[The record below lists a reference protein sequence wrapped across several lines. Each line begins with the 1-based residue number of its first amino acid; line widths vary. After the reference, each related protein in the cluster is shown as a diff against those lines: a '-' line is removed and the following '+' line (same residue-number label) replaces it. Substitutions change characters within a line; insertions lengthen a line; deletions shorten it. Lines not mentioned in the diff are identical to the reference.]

1 MFRKILNGISL
12 LAAGYTTYKLINETQ
27 REHEIKTKVGI
38 THCDD
43 LVKESSE
50 FEEIG
55 KPTHGTLS
63 SSYVKHKDTGNIYV
77 KKGAHSREDIVKELM
92 ISNALHEIRE
102 EQPECLILQ
111 TKKRNGFQYHT
122 LSRKFDNTQDVED
135 FVRQG
140 KTGELKK
147 KKVVGLEET
156 LITDHILGK
165 QSDTKLANM
174 IVRDDGNQLVFTTID
189 HERAVTPTGISFFHP
204 TTPTYPS
211 SKWTLIRSIHDLKE
225 KNEDNHAGLASDPR
239 AKEFGNLAVSV
250 MEDKKIDDYYEKLAI
265 ANLDPVIDQCNRL
278 AKESKNGLVKHS
290 DCVGYQLFFKEMQKK
305 AREQT
310 KSAEHRNNNSVIH

>member
-12 LAAGYTTYKLINETQ
+12 LTAGYTTYKLINETQ

-38 THCDD
+38 AHCDD
-43 LVKESSE
+43 LVKDSSE

-55 KPTHGTLS
+55 KPIHGTLS
-63 SSYVKHKDTGNIYV
+63 SSYVKHKDTGKIYV

-140 KTGELKK
+140 KTGELKEK
-147 KKVVGLEET
+147 KSW
-156 LITDHILGK
+156 D
-165 QSDTKLANM
+165 
-174 IVRDDGNQLVFTTID
+174 
-189 HERAVTPTGISFFHP
+189 
-204 TTPTYPS
+204 
-211 SKWTLIRSIHDLKE
+211 
-225 KNEDNHAGLASDPR
+225 
-239 AKEFGNLAVSV
+239 
-250 MEDKKIDDYYEKLAI
+250 
-265 ANLDPVIDQCNRL
+265 
-278 AKESKNGLVKHS
+278 
-290 DCVGYQLFFKEMQKK
+290 
-305 AREQT
+305 
-310 KSAEHRNNNSVIH
+310 